1 MNAID
6 FMVIGIIAVI
16 ISAATYKIVKDKK
29 RGVKC
34 SGCSG
39 GCECPD
45 KSHK

>member
-1 MNAID
+1 MNTADFIVIVVIAII
-6 FMVIGIIAVI
+6 VSVAI
-16 ISAATYKIVKDKK
+16 YKIVKDKK

>member
-1 MNAID
+1 MNTTDLI
-6 FMVIGIIAVI
+6 VIVVIAVI
-16 ISAATYKIVKDKK
+16 VSVAIYKIVKDKK

-45 KSHK
+45 NSHK